1 MVKLFLFL
9 LYTFRLLEYQ
19 LIAFI
24 IMSKISKELVGASAI
39 PIILSILDK
48 GETYGYEI
56 MQKVKDLSDSK
67 IEWKEGSLYP
77 VLHKL
82 EKNGLIKSLWK
93 MAENGR
99 HRKYYVINRKG
110 RKALLDEIE
119 NWTLVHTMLD
129 NLWKEMS
136 IE

>member
-1 MVKLFLFL
+1 MSFKNNS
-9 LYTFRLLEYQ
+9 
-19 LIAFI
+19 

-48 GETYGYEI
+48 NESYGYEI
-56 MQKVKDLSDSK
+56 MQNVKELSSNR

-99 HRKYYVINRKG
+99 HRKYYAINKKG
-110 RKALLDEIE
+110 RKALQDEID
-119 NWTLVHTMLD
+119 NWTLVHTMLTE
-129 NLWKEMS
+129 LWKNLTP
-136 IE
+136 IQ

>member
-1 MVKLFLFL
+1 
-9 LYTFRLLEYQ
+9 
-19 LIAFI
+19 
-24 IMSKISKELVGASAI
+24 MSKISKELVGASAI

-48 GETYGYEI
+48 NESYGYEI
-56 MQKVKDLSDSK
+56 MQSVKELSNNR

-99 HRKYYVINRKG
+99 HRKYYAINKKG
-110 RKALLDEIE
+110 RKALQDEID
-119 NWTLVHTMLD
+119 NWTLVHTMLSG
-129 NLWKEMS
+129 LWKDLTP
-136 IE
+136 IQ

>member
-1 MVKLFLFL
+1 MG
-9 LYTFRLLEYQ
+9 
-19 LIAFI
+19 
-24 IMSKISKELVGASAI
+24 KISKELVGASAI

-56 MQKVKDLSDSK
+56 MQNVKDLSGNQ

-99 HRKYYVINRKG
+99 HRKYYAINKKG
-110 RKALLDEIE
+110 RKALQDEIE
-119 NWTLVHTMLD
+119 NWTLVQKMLSE
-129 NLWKEMS
+129 LWKDLNPVA
-136 IE
+136 

>member
-1 MVKLFLFL
+1 
-9 LYTFRLLEYQ
+9 
-19 LIAFI
+19 
-24 IMSKISKELVGASAI
+24 MSKISKELVGASAI

-48 GETYGYEI
+48 NESYGYEI
-56 MQKVKDLSDSK
+56 MQSVKELSSNR

-99 HRKYYVINRKG
+99 HRKYYAINKKG
-110 RKALLDEIE
+110 RKALQDEID
-119 NWTLVHTMLD
+119 NWTLVHTMLTG
-129 NLWKEMS
+129 LWKDLTP
-136 IE
+136 IQ

>member
-1 MVKLFLFL
+1 
-9 LYTFRLLEYQ
+9 
-19 LIAFI
+19 
-24 IMSKISKELVGASAI
+24 MSKISKELVGASAI

-48 GETYGYEI
+48 NESYGYEI
-56 MQKVKDLSDSK
+56 MQNVKELSSNR

-99 HRKYYVINRKG
+99 HRKYYAINKKG
-110 RKALLDEIE
+110 RKALQDEID
-119 NWTLVHTMLD
+119 NWTLVHTMLTE
-129 NLWKEMS
+129 LWKNLTP
-136 IE
+136 IQ

>member
-1 MVKLFLFL
+1 
-9 LYTFRLLEYQ
+9 
-19 LIAFI
+19 
-24 IMSKISKELVGASAI
+24 MSKISKELVGASAI

-48 GETYGYEI
+48 SESYGYEI
-56 MQKVKDLSDSK
+56 MQSVKELSNNR

-99 HRKYYVINRKG
+99 HRKYYAINKKG
-110 RKALLDEIE
+110 RKALQDEID
-119 NWTLVHTMLD
+119 NWTLVHTMLTD
-129 NLWKEMS
+129 LWKDLTP
-136 IE
+136 IQ

>member
-1 MVKLFLFL
+1 MN
-9 LYTFRLLEYQ
+9 
-19 LIAFI
+19 
-24 IMSKISKELVGASAI
+24 KISKELVGASAV

-48 GETYGYEI
+48 KESYGYEI
-56 MQKVKDLSDSK
+56 MQKVKDLSDDR

-93 MAENGR
+93 MADNGR
-99 HRKYYVINRKG
+99 HRKYYAINKKG
-110 RKALLDEIE
+110 RKALREEIE
-119 NWTLVHTMLD
+119 NWNLVENMLK
-129 NLWKEMS
+129 NLWSDLKP

>member
-1 MVKLFLFL
+1 
-9 LYTFRLLEYQ
+9 
-19 LIAFI
+19 
-24 IMSKISKELVGASAI
+24 MSKISKELVGASAV

-48 GETYGYEI
+48 NESYGYEI
-56 MQKVKDLSDSK
+56 MQKVKEMSNNQ

-99 HRKYYVINRKG
+99 HRKYYAINKKG
-110 RKALLDEIE
+110 RKELREEIN
-119 NWTLVHTMLD
+119 NWEMVHNMLS
-129 NLWKEMS
+129 NLWKDLTP
-136 IE
+136 ID

>member
-1 MVKLFLFL
+1 
-9 LYTFRLLEYQ
+9 
-19 LIAFI
+19 
-24 IMSKISKELVGASAI
+24 MSKISKELVGASAI

-48 GETYGYEI
+48 NESYGYEI
-56 MQKVKDLSDSK
+56 MQKVKELSENR

-99 HRKYYVINRKG
+99 HRKYYAINKKG
-110 RKALLDEIE
+110 RKALQEEIE
-119 NWTLVHTMLD
+119 NWKLVHTMLTE
-129 NLWKEMS
+129 LWS
-136 IE
+136 DLTPID

>member
-1 MVKLFLFL
+1 MG
-9 LYTFRLLEYQ
+9 
-19 LIAFI
+19 
-24 IMSKISKELVGASAI
+24 KISKELVGASAI

-56 MQKVKDLSDSK
+56 MQNVKDLSGNQ

-99 HRKYYVINRKG
+99 HRKYYAINKKG
-110 RKALLDEIE
+110 RKALHDEIE
-119 NWTLVHTMLD
+119 NWTLVQKMLGE
-129 NLWKEMS
+129 LWKDLNPVV
-136 IE
+136 

>member
-1 MVKLFLFL
+1 MG
-9 LYTFRLLEYQ
+9 
-19 LIAFI
+19 
-24 IMSKISKELVGASAI
+24 KISKELVGASAI

-56 MQKVKDLSDSK
+56 MQNVKDLSGNQ

-99 HRKYYVINRKG
+99 HRKYYAINKKG
-110 RKALLDEIE
+110 RKALQDEIE
-119 NWTLVHTMLD
+119 NWTLVQKMLGE
-129 NLWKEMS
+129 LWKDLNPVV
-136 IE
+136 

>member
-1 MVKLFLFL
+1 
-9 LYTFRLLEYQ
+9 
-19 LIAFI
+19 
-24 IMSKISKELVGASAI
+24 MSKISKELVGASAI

-48 GETYGYEI
+48 SESYGYEI
-56 MQKVKDLSDSK
+56 MQSVKELSDNR

-99 HRKYYVINRKG
+99 HRKYYAINKKG
-110 RKALLDEIE
+110 RKALQDEID
-119 NWTLVHTMLD
+119 NWNLVHNMLSD
-129 NLWKEMS
+129 MWKNLTP
-136 IE
+136 IQ

>member
-1 MVKLFLFL
+1 MG
-9 LYTFRLLEYQ
+9 
-19 LIAFI
+19 
-24 IMSKISKELVGASAI
+24 KISKELVGASAI

-48 GETYGYEI
+48 SESYGYEI
-56 MQKVKDLSDSK
+56 MQSVKELSGNK

-99 HRKYYVINRKG
+99 HRKYYAINKKG
-110 RKALLDEIE
+110 RKALQDEIE
-119 NWTLVHTMLD
+119 NWSLVHTMLQEMWA
-129 NLWKEMS
+129 NLTP
-136 IE
+136 IQ

>member
-1 MVKLFLFL
+1 
-9 LYTFRLLEYQ
+9 
-19 LIAFI
+19 
-24 IMSKISKELVGASAI
+24 MSKISKELVGASAI

-48 GETYGYEI
+48 NESYGYEI
-56 MQKVKDLSDSK
+56 MQNVKELSGNR

-99 HRKYYVINRKG
+99 HRKYYAINKKG
-110 RKALLDEIE
+110 RKALQDEID
-119 NWTLVHTMLD
+119 NWSLVHNMLTE
-129 NLWKEMS
+129 LWKDLTP
-136 IE
+136 IQ

>member
-1 MVKLFLFL
+1 MN
-9 LYTFRLLEYQ
+9 
-19 LIAFI
+19 
-24 IMSKISKELVGASAI
+24 KISKELVGASAV

-48 GETYGYEI
+48 KESYGYEI
-56 MQKVKDLSDSK
+56 MQKVKDLSDDR

-93 MAENGR
+93 MADNGR
-99 HRKYYVINRKG
+99 HRKYYAINKKG
-110 RKALLDEIE
+110 RKALREEIE
-119 NWTLVHTMLD
+119 NWNLVENMLKD
-129 NLWKEMS
+129 LWSDLKP

>member
-1 MVKLFLFL
+1 LILKIPYQKSKLK
-9 LYTFRLLEYQ
+9 Q
-19 LIAFI
+19 I

-48 GETYGYEI
+48 NESYGYEI
-56 MQKVKDLSDSK
+56 MQNVKELSSNR

-93 MAENGR
+93 MADNGR
-99 HRKYYVINRKG
+99 HRKYYAINKKG
-110 RKALLDEIE
+110 RKALQDEID
-119 NWTLVHTMLD
+119 NWTLVHVMLTE
-129 NLWKEMS
+129 LWKNLTP
-136 IE
+136 IQ